1 MYGGN
6 YTKSFWNEVEFDR
19 LSLSNIFMRSTLIE
33 LCTHNTDWEN
43 WNLFCLIFR
52 PERGSEGGRAIA
64 DARSHIHSEWQD
76 EYELGQKALFL
87 SFLSFF
93 DSYSIYLTFLQLWE
107 QTFGATVGEKKRR
120 ERDPEPDGRV
130 PPPPL
135 DDFLWKKGGLKQ
147 QWVSAFRLLLFF
159 FCLFIQFISESL
171 YFVCFNFMFLF
182 KCTCL
187 VFIPACAYAPFVH
200 VKFCITLCLK
210 WKCIPKKF

>member
-1 MYGGN
+1 M
-6 YTKSFWNEVEFDR
+6 TRWIRTRAKSS
-19 LSLSNIFMRSTLIE
+19 LSLF
-33 LCTHNTDWEN
+33 
-43 WNLFCLIFR
+43 
-52 PERGSEGGRAIA
+52 
-64 DARSHIHSEWQD
+64 
-76 EYELGQKALFL
+76 
-87 SFLSFF
+87 SFF
-93 DSYSIYLTFLQLWE
+93 LCFSLYLTFLQLWE

-135 DDFLWKKGGLKQ
+135 DDVLWKKGGLKQ

-187 VFIPACAYAPFVH
+187 VFIPACAYAPCVH
-200 VKFCITLCLK
+200 VNFVLLCVSDESVSQRNFNVLERIKELFITLTLAVSYIPCLLWNHIK
-210 WKCIPKKF
+210 NGTNFN

>member
-1 MYGGN
+1 
-6 YTKSFWNEVEFDR
+6 
-19 LSLSNIFMRSTLIE
+19 MRSTHIE

-52 PERGSEGGRAIA
+52 PERGSEGGREGNCR
-64 DARSHIHSEWQD
+64 RSLSHTLWMTRWIRTRAKSS
-76 EYELGQKALFL
+76 LSLF
-87 SFLSFF
+87 SFF
-93 DSYSIYLTFLQLWE
+93 LCFSLYLTFLQLWE

-135 DDFLWKKGGLKQ
+135 DDVLWKKGGLKQ
-147 QWVSAFRLLLFF
+147 QWVSAFRLLLIF